1 MKDKFMYRAIE
12 LAMKGSGFVNPH
24 PLSGAVIVKE
34 DRIIGEGYY
43 KAYNEDSAE
52 LEAVKNSSESLEGAE
67 IYLNIEPF
75 KNDADINKS
84 IEAIVSS
91 GIKKI
96 YLGMMNPNPEK
107 ALNFSEIVK
116 AKGIKIVNGVLQEQC
131 EEINEIY
138 NHYITKKLPFVF
150 TKWAMTLDG
159 KLASRTG
166 DSKWISSEESLEFV
180 HHLRQ
185 RVAAIMVGENTV
197 RMDDPLL
204 TTRLEGIEI
213 SNPLRVILSKYGNL
227 PEEAKVLKVDDRTK
241 TLIIASAK
249 IPKEKEEFFIKKGID
264 IIKLEEKSG
273 RLDFKDIVKVLGE
286 KGIDSLYIE
295 GGSEVL
301 ASAFEGKVVSKV
313 YAAVAPKII
322 GGKDAVTPVG
332 GAGIERMRDAI
343 VLKKV
348 KHEII
353 GADVIFKGYIE

>member
-1 MKDKFMYRAIE
+1 MKEKFMYKSIE

-24 PLSGAVIVKE
+24 PLSGAVIVKG

-43 KAYNEDSAE
+43 SAYNENSAE
-52 LEAVKNSSESLEGAE
+52 VEAVKNSSEGLEGAE

-75 KNDADINKS
+75 KNSEDINKS
-84 IEAIVSS
+84 IEIISNS
-91 GIKKI
+91 GIRKI
-96 YLGMMNPNPEK
+96 YLGMMDPNPEK
-107 ALNFSEIVK
+107 ALNFSEIMR
-116 AKGIKIVNGVLQEQC
+116 AKGIEVVNGVLQEEC
-131 EEINEIY
+131 EELNEIY
-138 NHYITKKLPFVF
+138 RHYITKKLPFVF

-166 DSKWISSEESLEFV
+166 DSKWISSEESLKFV

-204 TTRLEGIEI
+204 TTRLEGVEI

-227 PEEAKVLKVDDRTK
+227 PEEAKVLRVDSKTK
-241 TLIIASAK
+241 TLVIASEL
-249 IPKEKEEFFIKKGID
+249 IPKEKEDFILKKGVD

-273 RLDFKDIVKVLGE
+273 RLDFKEIVKALGK
-286 KGIDSLYIE
+286 KGVDSLYIE

-301 ASAFEGKVVSKV
+301 ASAFESKVVSKV

-322 GGKDAVTPVG
+322 GGRKAVTPVG
-332 GAGIERMRDAI
+332 GVGIERMSDAI
-343 VLKKV
+343 VLNRV

-353 GADVIFKGYIE
+353 GTDVIFKGYID